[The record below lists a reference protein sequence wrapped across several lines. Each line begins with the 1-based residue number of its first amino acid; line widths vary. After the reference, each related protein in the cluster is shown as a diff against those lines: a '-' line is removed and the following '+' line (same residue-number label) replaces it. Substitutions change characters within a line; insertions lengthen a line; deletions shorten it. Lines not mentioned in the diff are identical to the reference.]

1 MYFNLKS
8 LKILTAKWLNHQII
22 IDFSRI
28 NGLKELVID
37 WHKEQEN
44 LFNLKELQSL
54 RLWNYKSKKF
64 NLEEF
69 RNLTALNFLDI
80 NFFISKKIEQV
91 LENKNICHNLNYFEE
106 LVNKRVKN
114 YIEDI
119 IIEGH
124 YHQAKS
130 YKIGNQ
136 EYINIPS
143 LCCQKSFT
151 RFKNKTFLNEN
162 L

>member
-1 MYFNLKS
+1 MTYENILLLYFPHLFFVFQYSLLMKS
-8 LKILTAKWLNHQII
+8 H
-22 IDFSRI
+22 
-28 NGLKELVID
+28 
-37 WHKEQEN
+37 
-44 LFNLKELQSL
+44 
-54 RLWNYKSKKF
+54 YY
-64 NLEEF
+64 
-69 RNLTALNFLDI
+69 
-80 NFFISKKIEQV
+80 
-91 LENKNICHNLNYFEE
+91 KNICHNLNYFEE

-114 YIEDI
+114 YTEDI
-119 IIEGH
+119 VIEGH